1 MNDTDAFKACGGPL
15 HVPASAAPVPAR
27 DSTPVPHKRTA
38 QLVALLDAAPIG
50 IYVVDA
56 DFRLY
61 EANAVACS
69 VFGAGTGWI
78 GRDFDELIHV
88 LWPNPYADD
97 LLRQFRRTL
106 ETGEPYVHP
115 EHSEERL
122 DRHDVEHYE
131 WQIHRVMLADD
142 RPGVVCYFRDISER
156 VLAFREIERQ
166 REALQKTLDIIP
178 VGIAIAHDPQCRNM
192 SASPRLAEMLG
203 VSTDQNVSL
212 SAENGPNS
220 VFRCVRNGE
229 VIPPEALPM
238 QRAVRTGQEQR
249 DVELDIEFADG
260 RILNMIMSAA
270 PLFDRAGRV
279 RGAIG
284 AHVDVTALKKVQR
297 ELEAAD
303 RQKDEFLA
311 MLAHELRN
319 PLAPIRSATELL
331 GSIPIS
337 EPVVQS
343 AAAMI
348 KRQVSQLT
356 RLVDDLLDVARITRG
371 QIELK
376 LAPVEL
382 AAAIALAV
390 EAAEPL
396 IREKGHAL
404 SVACPAQP
412 VYVTGDS
419 ARLVQCILNLLTNA
433 AKYTRA
439 GGRIAVELTVDGAT
453 ALISVRDNGDG
464 IAPEFLTRMFDL
476 FVQSEQTLD
485 RSQGGLGVGL
495 SLVHRIVSMHHGEVY
510 GTSAGVGQGSTFAIR
525 LPTIDQPAAST
536 RHERPPKTGPR
547 RVMIVDDNHDAAA
560 SLAMLLSLEGHE
572 TFTAFTA
579 GDALADAPRFRP
591 DVILLDIGLP
601 EMDGYQVARLLRT
614 MVELEGTRFVALSG
628 YGTSGDRQRAHAAGF
643 DDHLVKPV
651 EFESL
656 LRVLV
661 PTAAP

>member
-1 MNDTDAFKACGGPL
+1 MHAAAL
-15 HVPASAAPVPAR
+15 AASVPSR
-27 DSTPVPHKRTA
+27 DSNQSQKRIN
-38 QLVALLDAAPIG
+38 QLVTLLDAAPIG
-50 IYVVDA
+50 IYVVDS
-56 DFRLY
+56 DFHLY
-61 EANAVACS
+61 EANAMACS
-69 VFGAGTGWI
+69 VFGAGTNWI
-78 GRDFDELIHV
+78 GRDFDGLIHA

-106 ETGEPYVHP
+106 ETGESYIHP

-122 DRHDVEHYE
+122 DRRQLEHYE
-131 WQIHRVMLADD
+131 WQIHRIALADD

-156 VLAFREIERQ
+156 VHAFREIERQ
-166 REALQKTLDIIP
+166 REELQKMLDIIP
-178 VGIAIAHDPQCRNM
+178 VGVAIAHDPLGRNM

-203 VSTDQNVSL
+203 LSTDRNVSL
-212 SAENGPNS
+212 SAADGPGS

-238 QRAVRTGQEQR
+238 QQAARTGQEQR
-249 DVELDIEFADG
+249 NVEFDIEFADG
-260 RILNMIMSAA
+260 RILNLMMSAA

-284 AHVDVTALKKVQR
+284 AHVDVSALKKVQR

-331 GSIPIS
+331 GTLPIS
-337 EPVVQS
+337 EPMIQS
-343 AAAMI
+343 AAALI
-348 KRQVSQLT
+348 KRQVNQLT

-382 AAAIALAV
+382 AAAIALAA

-396 IREKGHAL
+396 IHDKGHSL
-404 SVACPAQP
+404 TVDCPSHP
-412 VYVTGDS
+412 VYVNGDMT
-419 ARLVQCILNLLTNA
+419 RLVQCILNLLTNA
-433 AKYTRA
+433 AKYTHA
-439 GGRIAVELTVDGAT
+439 GGLIVVELTVDGGT
-453 ALISVRDNGDG
+453 ALLSVRDNGNG
-464 IAPEFLTRMFDL
+464 IAPEFLARMFDL
-476 FVQSEQTLD
+476 FAQSEQTLD

-495 SLVHRIVSMHHGEVY
+495 SLVHRIVLMHHGEVS
-510 GTSAGVGQGSTFAIR
+510 GTSAGVGQGSTLAIR
-525 LPTIDQPAAST
+525 LPTIDPPVAAPCREPRLKIGS
-536 RHERPPKTGPR
+536 R

-572 TFTAFTA
+572 TRTAFA
-579 GDALADAPRFRP
+579 ARDALADAPRFRP

-601 EMDGYQVARLLRT
+601 EMDGYEVAKTLRT
-614 MVELEGTRFVALSG
+614 MLELKGTRIVALSG
-628 YGTSGDRQRAHAAGF
+628 YGTCEDRQRAQAAGF

-656 LRVLV
+656 LLALM
-661 PTAAP
+661 PKDAC